1 MTDVKAILARLQNG
15 ESADDIA
22 NEFANL
28 INDAVKLNDA
38 EIQKQKEAEAKA
50 ALEENLNA
58 KAQAILDALYDYVAA
73 AAPDLAAELA
83 GEELYDVEQLRSIV
97 DSALAGVKLSL
108 SIAKSFAD
116 EPKADPKVAPSADDK
131 IKQFLKNFGL

>member
-50 ALEENLNA
+50 AFEETLNA
-58 KAQAILDALYDYVAA
+58 KAQAILDALYDYVKT
-73 AAPDLAAELA
+73 AAPDLAAEL
-83 GEELYDVEQLRSIV
+83 GDDSELYDVEQLRSIV

-108 SIAKSFAD
+108 SIAKSFND
-116 EPKADPKVAPSADDK
+116 EPKVAPTSDDK
-131 IKQFLKNFGL
+131 IKQFLKSFGL

>member
-22 NEFANL
+22 NEFATL

-38 EIQKQKEAEAKA
+38 EVQKQKEKEAH
-50 ALEENLNA
+50 ENDLNT
-58 KAQAILDALYDYVAA
+58 KAQAILDALLDYVRV
-73 AAPDLAAELA
+73 AAPDLADELD
-83 GEELYDVEQLRSIV
+83 GEDLYDVAQLRGIV

-108 SIAKSFAD
+108 SIAKTFAD
-116 EPKADPKVAPSADDK
+116 EDSKPDSKATKSSDDA
-131 IKQFLKNFGL
+131 ISQFLKNFGL

>member
-50 ALEENLNA
+50 ALEETLNA
-58 KAQAILDALYDYVAA
+58 KAQAILDALYDYVKT
-73 AAPDLAAELA
+73 AAPDLAAEL
-83 GEELYDVEQLRSIV
+83 GDDSELYDVEQLRGIV

-108 SIAKSFAD
+108 SIAKSFND
-116 EPKADPKVAPSADDK
+116 EPKVAPTSDDK
-131 IKQFLKNFGL
+131 IKQFLKSFGL

>member
-22 NEFANL
+22 NEFATL

-38 EIQKQKEAEAKA
+38 EVQKQKEKEAH
-50 ALEENLNA
+50 ENDLNT
-58 KAQAILDALYDYVAA
+58 KAQAILDALLDYVRV
-73 AAPDLAAELA
+73 AAPDLADELD
-83 GEELYDVEQLRSIV
+83 GEELYDVAQLRGIV

-108 SIAKSFAD
+108 SIAKTFAD
-116 EPKADPKVAPSADDK
+116 DSKPDPKATKSSDDA
-131 IKQFLKNFGL
+131 ISQFLKNFGL